1 MRAMIAVFALLLSVN
16 VAADTDEG
24 VAAHRAGDYKT
35 ALKWYIKGAE
45 QGHAKA
51 QSSLGFMYFNGEATD
66 VAVGIYFYQDV
77 QEN

>member
-16 VAADTDEG
+16 VAAD
-24 VAAHRAGDYKT
+24 
-35 ALKWYIKGAE
+35 
-45 QGHAKA
+45 
-51 QSSLGFMYFNGEATD
+51 